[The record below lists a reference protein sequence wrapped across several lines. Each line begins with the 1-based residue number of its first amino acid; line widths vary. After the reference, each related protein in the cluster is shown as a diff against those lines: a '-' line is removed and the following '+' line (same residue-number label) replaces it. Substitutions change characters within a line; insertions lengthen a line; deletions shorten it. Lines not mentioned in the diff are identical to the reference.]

1 MTKAKKLT
9 PERKRY
15 LEEIV
20 LVWNDLGQY
29 PSHDDV
35 SAKLNLPK
43 PSVRRLVNEARH
55 AGMKVT
61 PRVLTGAA
69 IKKHET
75 RTDNVLM
82 RENMTLKMQM
92 KKLKEQLEAAHED
105 SVSNDRLVRIIRN
118 ASDSAS
124 QCDLSWLT
132 YKSKGDSSKSIPVL
146 FLSDLHFDEVV
157 EPSQVEYV
165 NSYNREIAT
174 KRIKAVFNN
183 ALDLLTRKL
192 KGKYAGCVVA
202 LGGDLLSGNIHE
214 ELAETNEATIL
225 DSILTLTDLLEAGL
239 RQMAQEFGK
248 VYVPCV
254 VGNHGRIHKKPR
266 FKFRVQQ
273 NYEWLVYQLLA
284 KRFANEANVTF
295 EIPDATDVTFKLF
308 SVTFLLTHG
317 DQFKGGSGISGI
329 FTPLMLGAS
338 RKLKRQQAVQKPFDV
353 LMVGHFHQYLHTN
366 NLVVNSTT
374 KGYDEFAYGMNFPF
388 EKPQQA
394 LFLVNEKHGV
404 TIRLPVLCD

>member
-20 LVWNDLGQY
+20 SVWNDLSQY

-35 SAKLNLPK
+35 SSKLKLPK
-43 PSVRRLVNEARH
+43 PSVRRLVNEAKQ
-55 AGMKVT
+55 AGIKVT
-61 PRVLTGAA
+61 PRVLTGLA

-75 RTDNVLM
+75 RTDNALM
-82 RENMTLKMQM
+82 RENMTLKMQLR
-92 KKLKEQLEAAHED
+92 KLREQLEAAHED
-105 SVSNDRLVRIIRN
+105 SVSNERLIRIIRN
-118 ASDSAS
+118 ASDSDS
-124 QCDLSWLT
+124 QSDLSWLT

-157 EPSQVEYV
+157 EASQVEYV
-165 NSYNREIAT
+165 NQYNRDIAK
-174 KRIKAVFNN
+174 KRIISVFDN
-183 ALDLLTRKL
+183 ALDLLTRRL

-225 DSILTLTDLLEAGL
+225 DSILTLTDLLEAGI
-239 RQMAQEFGK
+239 RQMAHEFGK
-248 VYVPCV
+248 VFVPCV

-284 KRFANEANVTF
+284 KRFANDANVTF

-308 SVTFLLTHG
+308 GVTFLLTHG

-353 LMVGHFHQYLHTN
+353 MMCGHFHSYIHTN
-366 NLVVNSTT
+366 SLIINGTT

>member
-1 MTKAKKLT
+1 MSKKPT
-9 PERKRY
+9 PERKKY
-15 LEEIV
+15 LESVAEI
-20 LVWNDLGQY
+20 WNNLESY
-29 PSHDDV
+29 PTHQ
-35 SAKLNLPK
+35 SAAEKIGIPK
-43 PSVRRLVNEARH
+43 DSLRRLVREAR
-55 AGMKVT
+55 AVGIKCIQRILVNT
-61 PRVLTGAA
+61 E

-75 RTDNVLM
+75 RTDNQLM
-82 RENMTLKMQM
+82 RENLTLKQQV
-92 KKLKEQLEAAHED
+92 KKLREQLEASQED
-105 SVSNDRLVRIIRN
+105 TVSNEKLVRIIRN
-118 ASDSAS
+118 ASESAS
-124 QCDLSWLT
+124 QSDSSWLT

-157 EPSQVEYV
+157 ESSQVEYV
-165 NSYNREIAT
+165 NQYNREIAI
-174 KRIKAVFNN
+174 KRIQTVFNN

-192 KGKYAGCVVA
+192 KNKYAGCIVA

-225 DSILTLTDLLEAGL
+225 ESILVLTDVLEAGL
-239 RQMAQEFGK
+239 RSTLQSFGAL
-248 VYVPCV
+248 YVPCV

-273 NYEWLVYQLLA
+273 NYEWIVYQLLA
-284 KRFANEANVTF
+284 KRFSQESNVRF
-295 EIPDATDVTFKLF
+295 EIPEATDVTFKVF
-308 SVTFLLTHG
+308 DVTFLLTHG

-338 RKLKRQQAVQKPFDV
+338 RKLKRQQAVHKPFDV
-353 LMVGHFHQYLHTN
+353 MMCGHFHSYIHTN
-366 NLVVNSTT
+366 SLIINGTT

>member
-20 LVWNDLGQY
+20 SVWNDLSQY

-35 SAKLNLPK
+35 SSKLKLPK
-43 PSVRRLVNEARH
+43 PSVRRLVNEAKQ
-55 AGMKVT
+55 AGIKVT
-61 PRVLTGAA
+61 PRVLTGLA

-75 RTDNVLM
+75 RTDNALM
-82 RENMTLKMQM
+82 RENMTLKMQLR
-92 KKLKEQLEAAHED
+92 KLREQLEAAHED
-105 SVSNDRLVRIIRN
+105 SVSNERLIRIIRN
-118 ASDSAS
+118 ASDSDS
-124 QCDLSWLT
+124 QSDLSWLT

-157 EPSQVEYV
+157 EASQVEYV
-165 NSYNREIAT
+165 NQYNRDIAT
-174 KRIKAVFNN
+174 KRIISVFDN
-183 ALDLLTRKL
+183 ALDLLTRRL

-225 DSILTLTDLLEAGL
+225 DSILTLTDLLEAGI
-239 RQMAQEFGK
+239 RQMAHEFGK
-248 VYVPCV
+248 VFVPCV

-284 KRFANEANVTF
+284 KRFANDANVTF

-308 SVTFLLTHG
+308 GVTFLLTHG

-353 LMVGHFHQYLHTN
+353 MMCGHFHSYIHTN
-366 NLVVNSTT
+366 SLIINGTT

-394 LFLVNEKHGV
+394 LFLVNEKYGV

>member
-1 MTKAKKLT
+1 MSKKPT
-9 PERKRY
+9 AERKKY
-15 LEEIV
+15 LQSV
-20 LVWNDLGQY
+20 ADAWNNLEAFPTHQAVAEKLG
-29 PSHDDV
+29 V
-35 SAKLNLPK
+35 PK
-43 PSVRRLVNEARH
+43 DSLRRLVRNARD
-55 AGMKVT
+55 AGIKCIQ
-61 PRVLTGAA
+61 RVLVNTE

-75 RTDNVLM
+75 RTDNQLM
-82 RENMTLKMQM
+82 RENLTLKQQV
-92 KKLKEQLEAAHED
+92 KKLREQLEASQED
-105 SVSNDRLVRIIRN
+105 TVSNEKLIRIIRN
-118 ASDSAS
+118 AAETPSES
-124 QCDLSWLT
+124 DLSWLT
-132 YKSKGDSSKSIPVL
+132 YKSKGDSSKSVPVL

-165 NSYNREIAT
+165 NSYNREIAV
-174 KRIKAVFNN
+174 KRIQTVFNN
-183 ALDLLTRKL
+183 SLDLLTRKL
-192 KGKYAGCVVA
+192 KNKYAGCIVA

-225 DSILTLTDLLEAGL
+225 ESILVLTDVLEAGL
-239 RQMAQEFGK
+239 RSMADSFGSL
-248 VYVPCV
+248 YVPCV

-273 NYEWLVYQLLA
+273 NYEWIVYQLLA
-284 KRFANEANVTF
+284 KRFFNDARVRF
-295 EIPDATDVTFKLF
+295 DIPESTDVTFKVF
-308 SVTFLLTHG
+308 DVTFLLTHG

-338 RKLKRQQAVQKPFDV
+338 RKLKRQQAVHKPFDV
-353 LMVGHFHQYLHTN
+353 MMCGHFHSYIHTN
-366 NLVVNSTT
+366 SLIINGTT

>member
-1 MTKAKKLT
+1 MTRKVKPEVKK
-9 PERKRY
+9 R
-15 LEEIV
+15 LEEFAK
-20 LVWNDLGQY
+20 VWNDIEQY
-29 PSHDDV
+29 PTHQAVADEMGL
-35 SAKLNLPK
+35 AKPT
-43 PSVRRLVNEARH
+43 VRRMVARCKEAGIKTIQRVLVNTE
-55 AGMKVT
+55 
-61 PRVLTGAA
+61 

-75 RTDNVLM
+75 RSDNVFM
-82 RENMTLKMQM
+82 RENLTLKQQV
-92 KKLKEQLEAAHED
+92 KRLREQLAASQED
-105 SVSNDRLVRIIRN
+105 TISNEKLVRIIRN
-118 ASDSAS
+118 ASESEPQSDS
-124 QCDLSWLT
+124 SWLT
-132 YKSKGDSSKSIPVL
+132 YKSKGDSSKSVPVL

-165 NSYNREIAT
+165 NQYNRDIAV
-174 KRIKAVFNN
+174 KRIQNCFNHS
-183 ALDLLTRKL
+183 LDLLTRKL
-192 KGKYAGCVVA
+192 KNKYAGCIVA

-225 DSILTLTDLLEAGL
+225 ESILVLTDVLESGL
-239 RQMAQEFGK
+239 RSMVEAFGAL
-248 VYVPCV
+248 YVPCV

-273 NYEWLVYQLLA
+273 NYEWIVYQLLA
-284 KRFANEANVTF
+284 KRFANDSRVRF
-295 EIPDATDVTFKLF
+295 EIPEATDVTFKVF
-308 SVTFLLTHG
+308 DVTFLLTHG

-338 RKLKRQQAVQKPFDV
+338 RKLKRQQAVHKPFDV
-353 LMVGHFHQYLHTN
+353 MMCGHFHSYIHTN
-366 NLVVNSTT
+366 SLIINGTT

>member
-9 PERKRY
+9 PERRRY

-20 LVWNDLGQY
+20 LAWNDLDSF
-29 PSHDDV
+29 PTSDDL
-35 SAKLNLPK
+35 SKKFNLPK
-43 PSVRRLVNEARH
+43 PSIRRLVAEARQ
-55 AGMKVT
+55 AGMKVG
-61 PRVLTGAA
+61 PRLLTGAA

-82 RENMTLKMQM
+82 RENMTLKLQM

-165 NSYNREIAT
+165 NSYNREIAS

-284 KRFANEANVTF
+284 KRFAHEPNVTF

-308 SVTFLLTHG
+308 GVTFLLTHG

-353 LMVGHFHQYLHTN
+353 MMCGHFHSYIHTN
-366 NLVVNSTT
+366 SLIINGTT